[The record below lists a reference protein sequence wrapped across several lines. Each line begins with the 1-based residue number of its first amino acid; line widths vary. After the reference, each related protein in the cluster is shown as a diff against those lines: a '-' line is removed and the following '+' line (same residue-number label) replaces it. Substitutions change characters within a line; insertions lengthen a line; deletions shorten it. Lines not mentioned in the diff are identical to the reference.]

1 MSYFSNA
8 VKIIKHKTNIYS
20 SIISTKLHCKL
31 RTYSYTNTSYLCTQA
46 EICLVGN
53 SVQVCGHQAL
63 NQTNMKMYVKHLLFY
78 YYYYYF
84 LNYFSVAFFFTFNIL
99 PLVEVRW
106 FVLN

>member
-8 VKIIKHKTNIYS
+8 VKIIKHKTNIYF

-31 RTYSYTNTSYLCTQA
+31 RTYSYTNTSYLCTQE

-63 NQTNMKMYVKHLLFY
+63 NQRL
-78 YYYYYF
+78 
-84 LNYFSVAFFFTFNIL
+84 I
-99 PLVEVRW
+99 
-106 FVLN
+106 